1 MPKII
6 DIKFLSGSL
15 DELLKEK
22 IDALTKEMS
31 DLEEKSKRFP
41 KNKTNFDAEIKRVNE
56 QLTIFRNEV
65 SLEKS
70 IMNHIGLGWVMEGT
84 VWLDIH
90 GYRQTMVKWC
100 YDSPEYIKKNSEGET
115 LETY

>member
-15 DELLKEK
+15 DDFLKEK
-22 IDALTKEMS
+22 IDALMKELK
-31 DLEEKSKRFP
+31 DLEGKSKKFP
-41 KNKTNFDAEIKRVNE
+41 KHKTNFDTEIKRVNE

-65 SLEKS
+65 SLEKN
-70 IMNHIGLGWVMEGT
+70 ILTHLEAGWIMEGT
-84 VWLDIH
+84 VWLDTYS
-90 GYRQTMVKWC
+90 YRQTMVKLS
-100 YDSPEYIKKNSEGET
+100 YNEDVPISRGEC